1 MAPFFIGLLS
11 VLLGIVSVLIV
22 FIVLM
27 QRPKQEGLGA
37 AFGGGMTDQMFGA
50 QTTNVLQKGTVYL
63 AVMFFVFSMILSVLT
78 AKSVRSDSDTIDA
91 MKAAPVPAGDR
102 RGPGL
107 PGDFPWGARPRRRC
121 RSRRARW
128 APEPAGGATEPADV
142 TPLPWKRL
150 KRSKKLR
157 KRSKRPRTR
166 LRKRSKRRS
175 SAMEV
180 PAVIEEA
187 ADEVPAVIE
196 EEQTRRVDLP
206 RPRDRRCARPQ
217 RRQSRTASEAGARS
231 SFCFAMRALRK

>member
-63 AVMFFVFSMILSVLT
+63 AVMFFVFSMIISVLT
-78 AKSVRSDSDTIDA
+78 AKSVRSDSDTIDE
-91 MKAAPVPAGDR
+91 MKEAPVPPAIEETLPGTLPD
-102 RGPGL
+102 GSATTPPIQIPTSPLGTGL
-107 PGDFPWGARPRRRC
+107 PSGETSPDI
-121 RSRRARW
+121 
-128 APEPAGGATEPADV
+128 PAAVDDAAEEVEEAAEAVDEAV
-142 TPLPWKRL
+142 D
-150 KRSKKLR
+150 
-157 KRSKRPRTR
+157 
-166 LRKRSKRRS
+166 
-175 SAMEV
+175 AAVEAVEEAVDAAVEV

-196 EEQTRRVDLP
+196 EEKP
-206 RPRDRRCARPQ
+206 G
-217 RRQSRTASEAGARS
+217 E
-231 SFCFAMRALRK
+231 

>member
-63 AVMFFVFSMILSVLT
+63 AVMFFVFSMIISVLT
-78 AKSVRSDSDTIDA
+78 AKSVRSDSDTIDE
-91 MKAAPVPAGDR
+91 MKEAPVPPAIEET
-102 RGPGL
+102 L
-107 PGDFPWGARPRRRC
+107 PGTL
-121 RSRRARW
+121 
-128 APEPAGGATEPADV
+128 PEGSATTPPIQV
-142 TPLPWKRL
+142 PTTPLGTGSP
-150 KRSKKLR
+150 SGET
-157 KRSKRPRTR
+157 SPDVPAAIEDEAEEAVETVEE
-166 LRKRSKRRS
+166 
-175 SAMEV
+175 AVDAAVEEAVETVDEAVDAAVEV

-196 EEQTRRVDLP
+196 EEKP
-206 RPRDRRCARPQ
+206 G
-217 RRQSRTASEAGARS
+217 E
-231 SFCFAMRALRK
+231 